1 MMREMPEVE
10 GKVALRQGVLQ
21 ELQAYYQEVNEPRL
35 LALVN
40 MLRPD
45 FQAVDSVVAD
55 SIFKRLEQL
64 S

>member
-21 ELQAYYQEVNEPRL
+21 ELQAYYQEVNEPRA

-40 MLRPD
+40 MLQPSRYD
-45 FQAVDSVVAD
+45 FDSAVAD